1 MKIFKSLLLL
11 TFFGLT
17 GLVALAQDIHYT
29 VSMDEPHTHYFDVET
44 NISGL
49 DGEYV
54 NLVMAVWTPGSYMVR
69 EFSKNVESEK
79 ATDGN
84 GNELSFGKVKKN
96 IWRIDLNGSSEVVFS
111 YKVYAFEHTVR
122 TSILDATHGYM
133 NGTTI
138 FTYIDGKKELPS
150 TVTFKPYKDWTEI
163 STALP
168 VVGKNKWNRSA
179 PNYDI
184 LVDSPVEIGTQDI
197 FYFEAS
203 GVNHEVAMYGGGNYD
218 KERIKADFTKIVEE
232 CTNLYGENPNDHYVF
247 IIHNI
252 DRGGGGLEHLNST
265 TCMMTRSGYT
275 NPSRYNNF
283 LGLISHEYFHL
294 WNVKRIRPI
303 ELGPFDY
310 TQENHTTLLWV
321 MEGFTDYYDQ
331 LLLERAGIFTKD
343 QYLKRVIGQVNSV
356 ENRPGNKVQSVA
368 DASFDAWIKY
378 YRQNENSYNNQVSY
392 YSKGHVLA
400 LLLDLQIMHNTHGEK
415 SLDDVMR
422 LLWNKYYKELGRGF
436 TADEMK
442 GALEEVAG
450 QSLDDFYSKYVN
462 GTQTPDYN
470 KFLNYAGFDFV
481 DLAEKAA
488 PKPYTGISFGN
499 QGEELLVRMLVR
511 GTSGYEAGLNA
522 KDKITAINGKKITKK
537 WKKKYDKLEVG
548 ETVNFTVKRD
558 GKTLQIPVE
567 LRPRKTHQFSVI
579 PVENPTSD
587 QVAVHKKWLGE

>member
-1 MKIFKSLLLL
+1 MRRTRTAFVTLIALFSFLL
-11 TFFGLT
+11 
-17 GLVALAQDIHYT
+17 VEAQTIHYT

-44 NISGL
+44 RMSELEG
-49 DGEYV
+49 DYV
-54 NLVMAVWTPGSYMVR
+54 DLVMAVWTPGSYMVR

-84 GNELSFGKVKKN
+84 GNELDFRKIKKN
-96 IWRIDLNGSSEVVFS
+96 IWRIDLNGSSELVFT

-138 FTYIDGKKELPS
+138 FTYIDGKKDLPS
-150 TVTFKPYKDWTEI
+150 TVTFVPYKEWTEI

-184 LVDSPVEIGTQDI
+184 LVDSPIEIGNQDI
-197 FYFEAS
+197 FYFDAS
-203 GVNHEVAMYGGGNYD
+203 GVRHEVAMYGGGNYD
-218 KERIKADFTKIVEE
+218 KEKIKKDFTKIIEE
-232 CTNLYGENPNDHYVF
+232 CTELFGENPNEEYLF

-265 TCMMTRSGYT
+265 TCMMSRNGYT
-275 NPSRYNNF
+275 NPSRYRNF
-283 LGLISHEYFHL
+283 LSLISHEYFHV

-331 LLLERAGIFTKD
+331 LLLERAGIFTED
-343 QYLKRVIGQVNSV
+343 QYLKRIMGQINSV
-356 ENRPGNKVQSVA
+356 ENRPGNRVQSVSES
-368 DASFDAWIKY
+368 SFDAWIKY
-378 YRQNENSYNNQVSY
+378 YRSNENSYNSQVSY
-392 YSKGHVLA
+392 YSKGHVLGI
-400 LLLDLQIMHNTHGEK
+400 LLDLQIMHNTNGEK
-415 SLDDVMR
+415 DLDDVMR

-442 GALEEVAG
+442 ATLEEVAV
-450 QSLDDFYSKYVN
+450 QNFDDFYAKYVD

-470 KFLNYAGFDFV
+470 RYFNYAGLQFV
-481 DLAEKAA
+481 DLAEKAE
-488 PKPYTGISFGN
+488 PNPYTGISFGN
-499 QGEELLVRMLVR
+499 QGEQLFVRMLVR

-522 KDKITAINGKKITKK
+522 KDEITAINGKKVNKK

-567 LRPRKTHQFSVI
+567 IRARKSHQFTVV
-579 PVENPTSD
+579 PVESPTEEQ
-587 QVAVHKKWLGE
+587 QVVRKKWLGK